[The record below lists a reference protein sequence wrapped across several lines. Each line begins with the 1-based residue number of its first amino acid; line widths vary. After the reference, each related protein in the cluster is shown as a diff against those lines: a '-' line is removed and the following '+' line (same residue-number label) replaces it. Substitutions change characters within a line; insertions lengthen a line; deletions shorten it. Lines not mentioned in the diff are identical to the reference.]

1 MRIHYDL
8 TDAVVCV
15 VDSIYD
21 RMDETKEQID
31 EIIKVGCKKA
41 PILVMANN
49 RDEPNA
55 SRKGDITEELGLTKI
70 ADREWSKFDDSIQGG
85 WMGGSR
91 CCMSIIRNGN
101 VALSNLRN
109 TPVAMS
115 NLRNTPVTCH

>member
-41 PILVMANN
+41 PFLVIANN
-49 RDEPNA
+49 RDEPSA
-55 SRKGDITEELGLTKI
+55 SSKEVITEELGLTKI
-70 ADREWSKFDDSIQGG
+70 TDRKWSKFDDYIVISHEMDSLLKLFFSNPNGIFTCYSMHPNRQSIKV
-85 WMGGSR
+85 
-91 CCMSIIRNGN
+91 IND
-101 VALSNLRN
+101 NLH
-109 TPVAMS
+109 S
-115 NLRNTPVTCH
+115 